1 MRWAVVTDEAST
13 GGLVASVSGFLRMT
27 QDTPTFRLYGSPA
40 EKDGPPPAITSLET
54 WREYGGP
61 KDPDKQWVELRSA
74 YELARAW
81 CGDGNAVA
89 APADFLALL
98 RTHPRLD
105 GLEIIEGYAELK
117 TNLRGER
124 GGERNHDLL
133 LVGRTPTETVVF
145 GVEGKAD
152 ESFDKSLAER
162 WEEAR
167 KTIEEKK
174 KPTNW
179 PKRLGRLAPAL
190 LGVEPTMPDG
200 TLNPSIAQVP
210 YQLLSALAG
219 TLIEAEDRGA
229 QLAVFV
235 AHTFKTPRTT
245 DERIAAN
252 HAALAAFI
260 ARFAD
265 ESADQIHEGQLYGP
279 FQAHDV
285 PSSRIPSSV
294 EFMVGALTTDL
305 RGGAE

>member
-1 MRWAVVTDEAST
+1 MA
-13 GGLVASVSGFLRMT
+13 
-27 QDTPTFRLYGSPA
+27 QDTSFRLYGSPA
-40 EKDGPPPAITSLET
+40 RKDGPPRAITSLET
-54 WREYGGP
+54 WRAYGGP

-98 RTHPRLD
+98 TTHPRLD
-105 GLEIIEGYAELK
+105 GLELNEGYAELRTK
-117 TNLRGER
+117 LRGER

-133 LVGRTPTETVVF
+133 LVGRTQTEKVVL

-152 ESFDKSLAER
+152 ESFDKTLAER

-167 KTIEEKK
+167 RTTEEKK

-179 PKRLGRLAPAL
+179 PKRLSRLAPAL
-190 LGVEPTMPDG
+190 LGVEATMPDG
-200 TLNPSIAQVP
+200 TLNPSITQVP

-219 TLIEAEDRGA
+219 TLIEADDRNA

-235 AHTFKTPRTT
+235 AHTFKTAKTT
-245 DERIAAN
+245 DGRVAGN
-252 HAALAAFI
+252 HEALAEFI

-265 ESADQIHEGQLYGP
+265 ESTDQIHEGQLYGP
-279 FQAHDV
+279 FLAHAV
-285 PSSRIPSSV
+285 PSSRIPSSI
-294 EFMVGALTTDL
+294 EFLIAGLTTDL
-305 RGGAE
+305 RGGADWARRM